1 LLFMESP
8 FVESLPEELEALFK
22 ALSKALFKVSE
33 ALSVEITGPIIVAI
47 IFAVAF
53 IAFVIFAII
62 KGQRRKLATGTED
75 MLGKVA
81 ITQTELNPT
90 GTVLAEGELWTAIA
104 EGSKIKADEEVV
116 ITKVA
121 GLKLWVTKKS
131 KEKEDK

>member
-1 LLFMESP
+1 MLFMESP

-33 ALSVEITGPIIVAI
+33 ALSMEITGPIIVII
-47 IFAVAF
+47 IFAVALV
-53 IAFVIFAII
+53 IFVIFAIV
-62 KGQRRKLATGTED
+62 KGQRRKLTTGVEN
-75 MLGKVA
+75 MVGKVA
-81 ITQTELNPT
+81 VTQTELNPT
-90 GTVLAEGELWTAIA
+90 GTVLAEGEIWTAIA